1 MSILLATRDKE
12 LEERCRRAASA
23 DYSIEVAAS
32 AAVLFS
38 RMAAAKPE
46 VVLVDGALLA
56 APIEAEVAR
65 MVAQAGA
72 GRVIVLT
79 AEFNEDEEVALLR
92 CGVKGCCRR
101 GVDPESLRQVLSVT
115 QSGVWVTRSLL
126 PRLVSELRRYAQHT
140 PPAVA
145 ANAPVTSVSAPVSAP
160 SSAFVKAAAAQ
171 IGQVEPVP
179 PKVAGI
185 LARLPPEKL
194 SSLTPRELDIVKLI
208 ADGANNK
215 EVGDALD
222 ISDRTVKGHL
232 SNIYLKLGTPDR
244 VKLMLFLQ
252 EDRKPLAESMRK

>member
-1 MSILLATRDKE
+1 MTILLATRDKQ

-23 DYSIEVAAS
+23 DYSIEVAVSTKALS
-32 AAVLFS
+32 A
-38 RMAAAKPE
+38 RMAVAKPE
-46 VVLVDGALLA
+46 VVLLDGALLSP
-56 APIEAEVAR
+56 PIEAEVAR
-65 MVAQAGA
+65 MVAQAGT

-126 PRLVSELRRYAQHT
+126 PRLVTELRRYAQQT

-145 ANAPVTSVSAPVSAP
+145 INTPVSAAANATVAP
-160 SSAFVKAAAAQ
+160 APPPQAVATSA
-171 IGQVEPVP
+171 
-179 PKVAGI
+179 
-185 LARLPPEKL
+185 LSRLPPEKL
-194 SSLTPRELDIVKLI
+194 STLTPRELDIVKLI
-208 ADGANNK
+208 ADGATNK

-232 SNIYLKLGTPDR
+232 SNIFLKLGMPDR
-244 VKLMLFLQ
+244 MKLMLYLQ
-252 EDRKPLAESMRK
+252 HERTPVPGIGHK

>member
-12 LEERCRRAASA
+12 LEDRCRRAASA
-23 DYSIEVAAS
+23 DYSIEVTASS
-32 AAVLFS
+32 AALFA
-38 RMAAAKPE
+38 RMVAAKPE
-46 VVLVDGALLA
+46 VVLVDGAMLA
-56 APIEAEVAR
+56 APIEAEAAR
-65 MVAQAGA
+65 IVGQAGV
-72 GRVIVLT
+72 GRVIMLT

-140 PPAVA
+140 PPPVA
-145 ANAPVTSVSAPVSAP
+145 ASSTPVTATASVPASAIAGKATAEPAP
-160 SSAFVKAAAAQ
+160 SKAAS
-171 IGQVEPVP
+171 V
-179 PKVAGI
+179 
-185 LARLPPEKL
+185 LARLPQDKL
-194 SSLTPRELDIVKLI
+194 SQLTPRELDIVKLI

-252 EDRKPLAESMRK
+252 ADRQPTALMRK

>member
-140 PPAVA
+140 SPTVA
-145 ANAPVTSVSAPVSAP
+145 ANAPVTSVSAP

-185 LARLPPEKL
+185 LARLPPDKL
-194 SSLTPRELDIVKLI
+194 ASLTPRELDIVKLI

-252 EDRKPLAESMRK
+252 EDRKPLAASMRK